1 MVSSVTRRKPVM
13 PSSFKPRVQIR
24 PFCPRRSSYCSSRVQ
39 IVGFCPPPSMDLCV
53 QIRLFCPRPPSLML
67 SRTAARARSAQ
78 VLRNSPRAMPLFGL
92 PIIVKT
98 ALYTS
103 RKHGKL
109 QLACACGNPEIYV
122 YETKKLTNLFI
133 EVGFLNSRC
142 QYPGAKLFLLLCAG
156 FQFVRSCHRDCSSMS
171 RIRFVIHLFPLP
183 ISESRRS
190 NCL

>member
-1 MVSSVTRRKPVM
+1 MCADSALLPT
-13 PSSFKPRVQIR
+13 SFFILNFTGADCGVFAP
-24 PFCPRRSSYCSSRVQ
+24 
-39 IVGFCPPPSMDLCV
+39 VGFNVCCPELRQKPALL
-53 QIRLFCPRPPSLML
+53 R
-67 SRTAARARSAQ
+67 

-103 RKHGKL
+103 RKQGKL
-109 QLACACGNPEIYV
+109 QLACVCGNPEIYV

-133 EVGFLNSRC
+133 EAGFLNSRC
-142 QYPGAKLFLLLCAG
+142 QYLGAKLFLLLCVG